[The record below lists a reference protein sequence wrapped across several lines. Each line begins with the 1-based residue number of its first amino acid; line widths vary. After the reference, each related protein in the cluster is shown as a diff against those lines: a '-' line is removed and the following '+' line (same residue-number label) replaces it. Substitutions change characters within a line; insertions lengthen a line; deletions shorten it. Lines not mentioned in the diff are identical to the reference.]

1 MADHLL
7 HERFRGFMPVV
18 IDVETAG
25 FDSSRHALLEIAA
38 VTINFDEHG
47 KVAAQERYHAHII
60 PFEGSELDPAALAF
74 NRIDPFHPLRG
85 AQAEGT
91 ALRHLFEQL
100 RKKQK
105 SLHCS
110 RCILV
115 GHNAHFDLGFVN
127 AAIERN
133 ALKNQSPLHPFSV
146 FDTVSLSGLM
156 LGQTVLARAC
166 KAAGLGFEPSQAHSA
181 LYDAE
186 KTAELF
192 CHIVNQ
198 IEPHRTFVAGL

>member
-1 MADHLL
+1 MADRAL

-25 FDSSRHALLEIAA
+25 FDSARHALLEIAA
-38 VTINFDEHG
+38 IPINFDETG
-47 KVAAQERYHAHII
+47 KLVAEERHHAHLI
-60 PFEGSELDPAALAF
+60 PFEGSELDPSALAF
-74 NRIDPFHPLRG
+74 NGIDPFHPLRG
-85 AQAEGT
+85 AQPEGP
-91 ALRHLFEQL
+91 ALRQLFEQL
-100 RKKQK
+100 RKRQK
-105 SLHCS
+105 ALHCS

-146 FDTVSLSGLM
+146 FDTVSLSGLL

-166 KAAGLGFEPSQAHSA
+166 RAAGLDFDASNAHSA

-198 IEPHRTFVAGL
+198 IKPQLTPSS